1 MPTFKKSKEERGL
14 YNDDMLNEAVN
25 LVVNGNMSVRQAAKT
40 CGINRTTLGR
50 YVKEASK
57 SDSGLVSKH
66 SICTPVQ
73 ITTRIMFLH
82 FI

>member
-40 CGINRTTLGR
+40 
-50 YVKEASK
+50 E
-57 SDSGLVSKH
+57 
-66 SICTPVQ
+66 VQ
-73 ITTRIMFLH
+73 AGEQELH
-82 FI
+82 CHHN